1 MALSHDPSLSMRALW
16 FSTRSK
22 YSSELRLLYEQVHK
36 EVIYKIIMVNEMWD
50 MTSWEYQVQTVIT
63 LLAASHSTASFVV
76 NLLACDWLIL
86 TLQWFIDT
94 NMAKHHQGQK
104 EKIACQLL
112 QLQTWCNL
120 ELRISNL
127 LSEKWMCKK
136 GLWRSFDTWELYMHN
151 RDDKLVLETSQK
163 GGVYVVKHIAKKL
176 HEFALSAMCQWCEH
190 KTVCSS
196 QVTELMSSDLSVQN
210 VNCDQEFFM
219 LDMWNH
225 DLAFFMPSMSNH
237 DSADE
242 DNCDCTDSRDHKIKM
257 YKLWHW
263 HFAHLDSAKLCNLHK
278 MMTLSKSIFIVK
290 KKDHVCEVCALTKF
304 RNKREHQVSERKIT
318 ILNLVSIDI
327 CEPLPL
333 SYTDYSYLLKIV
345 DNHLWKIWT
354 ILLKHQSDAPQTLK
368 KWWLKTEL

>member
-1 MALSHDPSLSMRALW
+1 M
-16 FSTRSK
+16 
-22 YSSELRLLYEQVHK
+22 
-36 EVIYKIIMVNEMWD
+36 INEMWD
-50 MTSWEYQVQTVIT
+50 TTSWEYQVQTVIT

-76 NLLACDWLIL
+76 NLLICDQPIL
-86 TLQWFIDT
+86 TLQWFIDAG
-94 NMAKHHQGQK
+94 MAKHHQDWK
-104 EKIACQLL
+104 REIACQLL
-112 QLQTWCNL
+112 WLQTQCNL

-136 GLWRSFDTWELYMHN
+136 GLQGSFDTWELYMHN
-151 RDDKLVLETSQK
+151 RDSKLVLETSQK
-163 GGVYVVKHIAKKL
+163 GDVYVVKHIAKRL

-190 KTVCSS
+190 KTACSS

-219 LDMWNH
+219 FSMWNH
-225 DLAFFMPSMSNH
+225 GLAFLMLSMSNH
-237 DSADE
+237 NSADE
-242 DNCDCTDSRDHKIKM
+242 NNCDCTDSRDHKIKM

-263 HFAHLDSAKLCNLHK
+263 CFAHLDSVKLHNLHK
-278 MMTLSKSIFIVK
+278 MTTLSKSIFIVK
-290 KKDHVCEVCALTKF
+290 KKDHVCEVCVLTKF

-368 KWWLKTEL
+368 KWWLKIEL